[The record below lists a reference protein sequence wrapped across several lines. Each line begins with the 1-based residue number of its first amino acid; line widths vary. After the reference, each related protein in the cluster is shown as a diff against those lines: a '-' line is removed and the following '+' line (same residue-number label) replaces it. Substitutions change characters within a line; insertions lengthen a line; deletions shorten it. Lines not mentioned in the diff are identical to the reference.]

1 MKKYIFFVLIST
13 IVYSQDIQKNQKLD
27 SLANIFSLEEV
38 TVNAL
43 RAKDNTPVPFVNV
56 SKKDLEKINLAQ
68 DIPTLLKNL
77 PSVVTTSD
85 SGSGIG
91 YSSIMIRGSDQTR
104 VNVTING
111 VPYNDSE
118 SYMSYWVDL
127 PDFAS
132 SIESIQVQRGVGTS
146 TNGPAAFGG
155 SINILTNAASDK
167 PSFEINN
174 TLGSFNT
181 VKNSVGFS
189 TGFINDKF
197 ELSGRLSRIKSSGY
211 IDRSG
216 SKLKSYFLQGIYR
229 YENTLLKILNFAG
242 HEITDQAW
250 FGVDSSTLDI
260 NRKYNPA
267 GKYYDKMGNTLYY
280 NNQDDNYKQD
290 HYQFHWNQSYENGWI
305 SNLGLHYTYGRGYW
319 ENYNL
324 GYDDGV
330 SIPEDYIDR
339 RQLENDFYG
348 LLFSINQKTDLYN
361 AIIGGSF
368 NIYDGQHYGEY
379 MWSSMSKLSSSFKEK
394 FYDDIGDK
402 REFNVY
408 AKLDYYLSEKLS
420 VYGDLQFR
428 NINYNAIIGGSF
440 NIYDGKHY
448 GEYLWSS
455 ESKISSNFKERFY
468 DDIGDKR
475 EFNVYAKLDYY
486 LSKKLSIYGDLQ
498 FRNINYNASITPYS
512 VISGYVKEGYEEI
525 DKNFNF
531 FNPKI
536 GLFYNQNDSNKYY
549 LSYARAQREPT
560 RADYASGSPNPE
572 KLNDFELGWQGQF
585 NNFSLN
591 LNAFYML
598 YDDQLVLTGER
609 DINGYE
615 IRINI
620 GESFRLGL
628 EIESKLYIN
637 SKLNIESN
645 ISLSEN
651 KNKNLFYS
659 FDGELKSFGN
669 TDLAY
674 SPSFIA
680 NNIINFFPNDKVL
693 ISLRSNYIS
702 EQFFAQT
709 NSPISRLES
718 YFINDLN
725 FTHEIVLPNYV
736 NKLKLKVLVNN
747 IFDIKYT
754 SYGGYYTYD
763 LPEGQ
768 GFKTYE
774 GTYYYP
780 QSGINILVGLDIKF

>member
-13 IVYSQDIQKNQKLD
+13 TIYSQELQKNKNLD
-27 SLANIFSLEEV
+27 SLADIFNLEEV
-38 TVNAL
+38 TINAL
-43 RAKDNTPVPFVNV
+43 RAQKDTPVPFINI
-56 SKKDLEKINLAQ
+56 SKKDIEKVNLAQ
-68 DIPTLLKNL
+68 DLPTLLKNT
-77 PSVVTTSD
+77 PSVLTTSD

-91 YSSIMIRGSDQTR
+91 YSSIRVRGSDQSR

-118 SYMSYWVDL
+118 SMSVYWVNL
-127 PDFAS
+127 PDFSS
-132 SIESIQVQRGVGTS
+132 SIESIQIQRGVGTS
-146 TNGPAAFGG
+146 TNGSAAFGG

-167 PSFEINN
+167 ASFEINN

-181 VKNSVGFS
+181 VKNSIGFS

-197 ELSGRLSRIKSSGY
+197 ELSGRLSRIKSDGY

-216 SKLKSYFLQGIYR
+216 SKLRSYFLQGIYKD
-229 YENTLLKILNFAG
+229 ENTLVKILNFAG

-250 FGVDSSTLDI
+250 FGVDSSTLET

-267 GKYYDKMGNTLYY
+267 GEYYDKMGNTLYY
-280 NNQDDNYKQD
+280 NDQDDNYKQD
-290 HYQFHWNQSYENGWI
+290 HYQFHWNQSYKNGLK
-305 SNLGLHYTYGRGYW
+305 SNFGLHYTYGRGFF

-324 GYDDGV
+324 AYD
-330 SIPEDYIDR
+330 SSSSDYIDR
-339 RQLENDFYG
+339 RWLDNNFYG
-348 LLFSINQKTDLYN
+348 MIFSLNKKADNYN

-379 MWSSMSKLSSSFKEK
+379 
-394 FYDDIGDK
+394 
-402 REFNVY
+402 
-408 AKLDYYLSEKLS
+408 
-420 VYGDLQFR
+420 
-428 NINYNAIIGGSF
+428 
-440 NIYDGKHY
+440 
-448 GEYLWSS
+448 LWSY

-486 LSKKLSIYGDLQ
+486 LSENISIYGDLQ

-512 VISGYVKEGYEEI
+512 VISGYVEQGYEEI

-536 GLFYNQNDSNKYY
+536 GFFYNQNDSNKYY

-572 KLNDFELGWQGQF
+572 KLDDFELGWRGQV
-585 NNFSLN
+585 NNLSIN
-591 LNAFYML
+591 LNVFYML
-598 YDDQLVLTGER
+598 YDNQLVLTGER

-615 IRINI
+615 IRTNI
-620 GESFRLGL
+620 GKSYRLGL
-628 EIESKLYIN
+628 EVDSKLFISPN
-637 SKLNIESN
+637 LNIESN

-651 KNKNLFYS
+651 KNNNLFFS
-659 FDGELKSFGN
+659 FDGELQNFGD

-674 SPSFIA
+674 SPNLIV
-680 NNIINFFPNDKVL
+680 NNIINFSPNDKVYF
-693 ISLRSNYIS
+693 SLRSNYVS

-709 NSPISRLES
+709 NSPISKLDS

-725 FTHEIVLPNYV
+725 FTHELSLPNYA
-736 NKLKLKVLVNN
+736 NELKLKVLVNN
-747 IFDIKYT
+747 IFDVKYT

-763 LPEGQ
+763 LPVDQGQ
-768 GFKTYE
+768 KTYE